1 MTCFPLILRC
11 NVARLTCVVAVAL
24 AVATP
29 ISAQA
34 ASLISGPLLDNARR
48 SILGVRGS
56 LAQVPTDEPAQGAF
70 APERDARR

>member
-1 MTCFPLILRC
+1 MTYLPLFLRC
-11 NVARLTCVVAVAL
+11 KVSRLACVVAAAI

-48 SILGVRGS
+48 NILGVRGS
-56 LAQVPTDEPAQGAF
+56 LAQVPADESAQGTYV
-70 APERDARR
+70 PEGYAER

>member
-1 MTCFPLILRC
+1 M
-11 NVARLTCVVAVAL
+11 

-48 SILGVRGS
+48 NILGVRGS
-56 LAQVPTDEPAQGAF
+56 LVQVPADEPAQGAF
-70 APERDARR
+70 VPERYAER